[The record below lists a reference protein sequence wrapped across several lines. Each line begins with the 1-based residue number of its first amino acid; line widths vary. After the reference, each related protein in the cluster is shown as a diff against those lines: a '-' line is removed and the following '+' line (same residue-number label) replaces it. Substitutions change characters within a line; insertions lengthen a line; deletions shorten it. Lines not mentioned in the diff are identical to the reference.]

1 MSKMLPKILSKLLLI
16 FASDMTDGRVTA
28 YSGTVVENFEFHES
42 DTVDEVIERLKVY
55 GEVRK
60 FPTFDELRRFA
71 GINGCLAKVVLV
83 NRDHDGKTPVYYRV
97 RLESK
102 TMNYVGKRIPTF

>member
-1 MSKMLPKILSKLLLI
+1 MSTMMSKILLI

-28 YSGTVVENFEFHES
+28 YSGSVVENFEFHES
-42 DTVDEVIERLKVY
+42 DTVDEVIARLKVY

-60 FPTFDELRRFA
+60 FSTFDELRRFA

-97 RLESK
+97 RLDSK

>member
-1 MSKMLPKILSKLLLI
+1 MSKMLSKLLLI
-16 FASDMTDGRVTA
+16 FASDMTDGQVTA

-55 GEVRK
+55 GEIRK
-60 FPTFDELRRFA
+60 FPTFEELRRFA

-83 NRDHDGKTPVYYRV
+83 NRDHDGRTPVYYRV

-102 TMNYVGKRIPTF
+102 TMNYVGKRIPIF

>member
-1 MSKMLPKILSKLLLI
+1 MSKLLSKLLLI
-16 FASDMTDGRVTA
+16 FASDMSDGRITA

-42 DTVDEVIERLKVY
+42 DTVDEVIKRLKVY

-60 FPTFDELRRFA
+60 FPTLDELRRFA